1 MAGRRMV
8 RGRAT
13 YWDVLVSLKPYSAP
27 VVLSLFAGI
36 GGLLLV
42 ALMPPP
48 LVMPGVSLLA
58 AACAGAA
65 AVIAWWTRV
74 ERNADVLTPW
84 DISGAFALIGCAA
97 AILGDSDSVARL
109 IGDVSLVR

>member
-1 MAGRRMV
+1 MV

-13 YWDVLVSLKPYSAP
+13 YWDVLVSLKPYSASA
-27 VVLSLFAGI
+27 VLSLFAGI
-36 GGLLLV
+36 GGLLLA
-42 ALMPPP
+42 ALVPPP

-65 AVIAWWTRV
+65 AAIAWWARA
-74 ERNADVLTPW
+74 EWNADVLTLW

-97 AILGDSDSVARL
+97 AILGDSESVARL
-109 IGDVSLVR
+109 IGEASLVR

>member
-1 MAGRRMV
+1 MV

-27 VVLSLFAGI
+27 AVLSLFVGI
-36 GGLLLV
+36 GGLFLMALV
-42 ALMPPP
+42 PAP

-58 AACAGAA
+58 VVFAGAA
-65 AVIAWWTRV
+65 ALIAWWARA
-74 ERNADVLTPW
+74 ERNADVVTPW

-97 AILGDSDSVARL
+97 AILGDSESVARL
-109 IGDVSLVR
+109 VGDLSLIR